1 MNVHMCSSLW
11 FVSGKLVAFGMLLT
25 ILHQAYAF
33 FAQSGVQCIKHN
45 MNIELPIHYTVC
57 SYCMHLNMTAAIA
70 TGDTHCPGCRH
81 CMKKALT
88 GSPGTGTHWLT
99 TSNTISQAVWSLT
112 VMKHWPQHVQASI
125 LSSNSE
131 TIHKNRIQMKHRT
144 CCNKTVTYSGQC

>member
-1 MNVHMCSSLW
+1 MCTCVPHFGLLVASLW
-11 FVSGKLVAFGMLLT
+11 LLARILT

-70 TGDTHCPGCRH
+70 TGDTHYPGCRH

-88 GSPGTGTHWLT
+88 GSPGTGIHWLT
-99 TSNTISQAVWSLT
+99 TSNTISQDVWSLT

-131 TIHKNRIQMKHRT
+131 TSHKNRIQMKHRT
-144 CCNKTVTYSGQC
+144 CCNTTVTYSGQC